1 AVAAACRAITDAPVA
16 AFDAGAVLAAA
27 VDGANQALTGRDGA
41 TTLVVAVVTPDGTVT
56 GARVGDSSAFVL
68 VGGAWSELFAA
79 GTGDAGDEDVVATTT
94 SALPSPSPRMET
106 AETRL
111 STGDAL
117 VLVTDGVADP
127 LRDGPETVAPALAGA
142 LGEPP
147 GALSLI
153 GLVDFSR
160 QGCHDDRTLLGVWR
174 LAPVSDSP
182 GEDR

>member
-1 AVAAACRAITDAPVA
+1 
-16 AFDAGAVLAAA
+16 
-27 VDGANQALTGRDGA
+27 
-41 TTLVVAVVTPDGTVT
+41 
-56 GARVGDSSAFVL
+56 
-68 VGGAWSELFAA
+68 
-79 GTGDAGDEDVVATTT
+79 
-94 SALPSPSPRMET
+94 M
-106 AETRL
+106 L

-147 GALSLI
+147 DAVALV

-174 LAPVSDSP
+174 RAAAVAPSG
-182 GEDR
+182 GEV